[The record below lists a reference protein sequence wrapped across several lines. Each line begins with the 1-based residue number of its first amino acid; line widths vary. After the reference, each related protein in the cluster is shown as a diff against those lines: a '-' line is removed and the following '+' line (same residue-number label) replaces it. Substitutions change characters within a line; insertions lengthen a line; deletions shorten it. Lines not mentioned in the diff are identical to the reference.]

1 MTDRPSIAQLLIAL
15 GRMAPWDKAA
25 PWDPVGLQLGDPAA
39 PAVRVAVCHE
49 VTDPVLEVVE
59 SDRPDLLVS
68 YHPLL
73 FRPTTRLVAGRSPS
87 GRALRLVRCGVGLAV
102 AHTNFDVA
110 PGGAA
115 DALAEALMLAEVAGF
130 GPLEGPDSV
139 KVVTFVP
146 AEAADRVA
154 DRMAAAGAGVI
165 GNYTHCSF
173 RTAGTG
179 TFFAGEG
186 ATPVAGQGGT
196 LNREAEVR
204 LEMVAPRSREA
215 AVVEALLAGHP
226 YEEPAYDV
234 YDRRGEAGM
243 LGRIGRPP
251 VGATLDSLAELV
263 AERLGADGMRTAGDP
278 RRELIRVAVVP
289 GSGAQFLAEAA
300 GLGADLMVTGD
311 VSHHQAAEALDQGL
325 AVIDPGHVA
334 SERPGVQ
341 RLYAAVAKVAPEAVD
356 LTHLDPSPFA

>member
-1 MTDRPSIAQLLIAL
+1 MTERPSIAQLLSAL

-25 PWDPVGLQLGDPAA
+25 SWDPVGLQLGDPAA

-49 VTDPVLEVVE
+49 VTEPVLEAVE
-59 SDRPDLLVS
+59 AERPDLLVS

-73 FRPTTRLVAGRSPS
+73 FRPTTRLVVGRSPS
-87 GRALRLVRCGVGLAV
+87 GRALRLVRGGVSLAV

-110 PGGAA
+110 PGGASE
-115 DALAEALMLAEVAGF
+115 ALAEALMLAEVAGF

-173 RTAGTG
+173 RTEGTG

-186 ATPVAGQGGT
+186 TTPAAGQEGT
-196 LNREAEVR
+196 LNREAEIR
-204 LEMVAPRSREA
+204 LEMVAPRSREG
-215 AVVEALLAGHP
+215 AVVEALLAAHP

-243 LGRIGRPP
+243 LGRIGRPAA
-251 VGATLDSLAELV
+251 GATLGSLAELV
-263 AERLGADGMRTAGDP
+263 VERLGADGMRTAGDP
-278 RRELIRVAVVP
+278 RRELTRVAVVP
-289 GSGAQFLAEAA
+289 GSGGQFLAEAA

-311 VSHHQAAEALDQGL
+311 VSHQQAAEALDQGL

-356 LTHLDPSPFA
+356 LTDLDPSPFA